1 MNFKKGSPE
10 SEEGIPSG
18 CLLHF
23 LDRLQK
29 KTGSN
34 AQFSFNAA

>member
-10 SEEGIPSG
+10 SAGIPSG

>member
-10 SEEGIPSG
+10 SAGIPSG

-23 LDRLQK
+23 LDRYK